1 MEDHLEKSKLI
12 IFKIN
17 KNLKSIGKMSNV
29 KVIKGSEPFQIN
41 AHSFIAGPSSTEYTF
56 SYSADGINYTPY
68 TEKTPAGETLN
79 VFGVAFGSYCKLDG
93 ATGEIIIR
101 Y

>member
-1 MEDHLEKSKLI
+1 M
-12 IFKIN
+12 
-17 KNLKSIGKMSNV
+17 KMIH
-29 KVIKGSEPFQIN
+29 IKDAATFQIN
-41 AHSFIAGPSSTEYTF
+41 AHSVIAGHSETEYTF

-68 TEKTPAGETLN
+68 SEKTPAGETLN
-79 VFGVAFGSYCKLDG
+79 VFGLAFGSYCKLDG

>member
-1 MEDHLEKSKLI
+1 MSMMV
-12 IFKIN
+12 IN
-17 KNLKSIGKMSNV
+17 
-29 KVIKGSEPFQIN
+29 GSAPFQIN
-41 AHSFIAGPSSTEYTF
+41 AHSFIAGPSEPEYTF

-68 TEKTPAGETLN
+68 SEKTPANETLN
-79 VFGVAFGSYCKLDG
+79 VFGLAFGSYCKLDG

>member
-1 MEDHLEKSKLI
+1 
-12 IFKIN
+12 
-17 KNLKSIGKMSNV
+17 MSNV
-29 KVIKGSEPFQIN
+29 KVIKGSEPFQVN
-41 AHSFIAGPSSTEYTF
+41 AHSFIAGPSTTEYTF

-68 TEKTPAGETLN
+68 SEKTPAGETLN